1 MPAESCGS
9 FGCRFCDRVVGH
21 DDKQAMTTRKKART
35 PSAQDGPSGNLRR
48 EASWAGVRRGD
59 AVEVSGTRLRSAKWE
74 FIAFVRNVATGEEW
88 VEVVGGRSGD
98 RKVRSFPPERVFAP
112 AGKSGRSDPRQ
123 SLADAPRLPL
133 A

>member
-1 MPAESCGS
+1 
-9 FGCRFCDRVVGH
+9 
-21 DDKQAMTTRKKART
+21 MTTRKKAR
-35 PSAQDGPSGNLRR
+35 AQSVSEGPSGNLRR
-48 EASWAGVRRGD
+48 EASWAGVQRGE
-59 AVEVSGTRLRSAKWE
+59 AVEVSDTRLRSAKWE

-112 AGKSGRSDPRQ
+112 AGKSSRSGPRQ